1 MTETNHSAHDHTITT
16 LKATPIQGEDKRQ
29 YYYFLRTIF
38 FLCQTSMRY
47 QQALGNLELQSAM
60 KVLDVEG
67 LDLSPK
73 ILAVAH
79 QLASSS
85 NYSSANSFLNN
96 H

>member
-1 MTETNHSAHDHTITT
+1 MTETNHSAHNQTITT
-16 LKATPIQGEDKRQ
+16 PKATPIQGEDKRQ

-47 QQALGNLELQSAM
+47 QQALRNLELQSVM
-60 KVLDVEG
+60 KVLDVER
-67 LDLSPK
+67 LDLSPE

-79 QLASSS
+79 QLASLR
-85 NYSSANSFLNN
+85 NYYFANSFLNN